1 MHAIDLPNLKSCMEE
16 PSSNYLVK
24 ELKEARAL
32 ISRLNMEKEGF
43 MHDLA
48 DAKIAKLA
56 SDTLVA
62 QQGVRLGEAEK
73 DLNFYQVQL
82 SKCVSER
89 DHALFEADEIRS
101 LLVKA
106 ESGYKEERARAESEA
121 VARASL
127 NQQLSSLREQIKK
140 HELEIESLSKE
151 CENSGRK
158 MRQAAEEKR
167 RLESA
172 SKDLRVMRIV

>member
-73 DLNFYQVQL
+73 DLNFYQVTMFCWQFNQL
-82 SKCVSER
+82 PMFRMIFPSR
-89 DHALFEADEIRS
+89 HPS
-101 LLVKA
+101 LLPPGA
-106 ESGYKEERARAESEA
+106 A
-121 VARASL
+121 
-127 NQQLSSLREQIKK
+127 IKMC
-140 HELEIESLSKE
+140 L
-151 CENSGRK
+151 
-158 MRQAAEEKR
+158 
-167 RLESA
+167 
-172 SKDLRVMRIV
+172 

>member
-1 MHAIDLPNLKSCMEE
+1 MLAVQPTTDVQNDFSKPPSLPFVNTSLH
-16 PSSNYLVK
+16 N
-24 ELKEARAL
+24 
-32 ISRLNMEKEGF
+32 
-43 MHDLA
+43 
-48 DAKIAKLA
+48 
-56 SDTLVA
+56 
-62 QQGVRLGEAEK
+62 
-73 DLNFYQVQL
+73 QVQL